1 MSGIRVTFLVLAL
14 VFVGILGWG
23 VKTGRMPDK
32 GGDIDR
38 ARQPIMFWI
47 GGAMIAYYAI
57 IFLYVAFTAA

>member
-1 MSGIRVTFLVLAL
+1 VSGIRVTLLVFAL

-38 ARQPIMFWI
+38 TRQPIMFWI
-47 GGAMIAYYAI
+47 GGAMFAFYTI
-57 IFLYVAFTAA
+57 ICLYVAFTAT